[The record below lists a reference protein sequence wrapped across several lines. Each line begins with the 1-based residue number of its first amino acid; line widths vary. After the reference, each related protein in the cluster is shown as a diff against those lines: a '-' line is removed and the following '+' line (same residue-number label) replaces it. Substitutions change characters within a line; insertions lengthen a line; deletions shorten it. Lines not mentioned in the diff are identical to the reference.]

1 MILAIL
7 ILYILSV
14 VGIGIYCRKKTSTVN
29 DFVLGGRSVGPWF
42 TAFAYGTSYFS
53 AVIFVGYAGKFGWN
67 FGLAST
73 WIGIGNAILGSLLPW
88 LILGRRTRVMSKI
101 LNQPQCPNFSADAS
115 TARL

>member
-14 VGIGIYCRKKTSTVN
+14 VGIGIYCRKR
-29 DFVLGGRSVGPWF
+29 LPQLM
-42 TAFAYGTSYFS
+42 TSYS
-53 AVIFVGYAGKFGWN
+53 AAEASDRGSRLLHTVHLIFGRNFVGYAGKFGWN

-88 LILGRRTRVMSKI
+88 LILGRRTRVMSKH
-101 LNQPQCPNFSADAS
+101 LESATMPEFSADAS